1 MTTRKIQQEQPQTI
15 CNSPG
20 LFRISKQR
28 CVLTE
33 LSMLGKGMTMT
44 VIVSYTHGS
53 IFNQVWP
60 KCISEGQVAGGWQ
73 DDSGPWSFTRLS
85 RSIIPVPGISSEAHR
100 PARRNLKSTWVRFR
114 QFPGAGSTP
123 SMTSTLPE
131 EPETLLAL
139 HYSNPASLFW
149 PDPSCTNSLFLD

>member
-20 LFRISKQR
+20 LFRTSKQR

-53 IFNQVWP
+53 ILT
-60 KCISEGQVAGGWQ
+60 KMY
-73 DDSGPWSFTRLS
+73 L
-85 RSIIPVPGISSEAHR
+85 
-100 PARRNLKSTWVRFR
+100 
-114 QFPGAGSTP
+114 
-123 SMTSTLPE
+123 
-131 EPETLLAL
+131 
-139 HYSNPASLFW
+139 
-149 PDPSCTNSLFLD
+149 